1 MTKCIEKYDIISEK
15 FNGGFGG
22 GAGGGTYGSSG
33 GGFGGGSGGG
43 SYGNSSSVQIEG
55 GGGGFGGGPGS
66 GQYGQQISQTDESGG
81 GRPRY
86 GTRLGKNYNDPVG
99 YYKKRNIENEED
111 DETVTYQPL
120 EYFTIK
126 ENYNIKQVSSIVP
139 FLIFS
144 IVVLVVIIICSLYY
158 CKNNKIAI

>member
-1 MTKCIEKYDIISEK
+1 MTKCIENYDIISEK
-15 FNGGFGG
+15 FGGGFGG

-33 GGFGGGSGGG
+33 GGFGGGPGGG

-55 GGGGFGGGPGS
+55 GGGGFGGGPGG
-66 GQYGQQISQTDESGG
+66 GQYGQFTQPDESGG
-81 GRPRY
+81 GRGHY
-86 GTRLGKNYNDPVG
+86 GSRLGKNYMNNPVG

-111 DETVTYQPL
+111 DETVTYQPI
-120 EYFTIK
+120 EYFIMK

-144 IVVLVVIIICSLYY
+144 IIVLAVIIICSLYY
-158 CKNNKIAI
+158 SKK

>member
-1 MTKCIEKYDIISEK
+1 MTKCIENYDIISEK
-15 FNGGFGG
+15 FDGGFGG

-33 GGFGGGSGGG
+33 GGFGGGPGGG

-55 GGGGFGGGPGS
+55 GGGGFGGGPGG
-66 GQYGQQISQTDESGG
+66 GQYGQFTQPDESGG
-81 GRPRY
+81 GRSHY
-86 GTRLGKNYNDPVG
+86 GSRLGKNYMNPVG

-111 DETVTYQPL
+111 DETVTYQPI
-120 EYFTIK
+120 EYFIMK

-144 IVVLVVIIICSLYY
+144 IIVLAVIIICSLYY
-158 CKNNKIAI
+158 SKKIIK

>member
-1 MTKCIEKYDIISEK
+1 MTKCIENYDIISEK
-15 FNGGFGG
+15 FDGGFGG

-33 GGFGGGSGGG
+33 GGFGGGPGGG

-55 GGGGFGGGPGS
+55 GGGGFGGGPGG
-66 GQYGQQISQTDESGG
+66 GQYGQFTQPDESGG
-81 GRPRY
+81 GRSHY
-86 GTRLGKNYNDPVG
+86 GSRLGKNYMNPAG

-111 DETVTYQPL
+111 DETVTYQPI
-120 EYFTIK
+120 EYFIMK

-144 IVVLVVIIICSLYY
+144 IIVLAVIIICSLYY
-158 CKNNKIAI
+158 SKKIIK

>member
-15 FNGGFGG
+15 FSGGFGG

-43 SYGNSSSVQIEG
+43 SYGNSTSLQIEG

-81 GRPRY
+81 GRAHY
-86 GTRLGKNYNDPVG
+86 GPRLGKNYMNPVG

-111 DETVTYQPL
+111 DETVTYQPV
-120 EYFTIK
+120 EYFVMR
-126 ENYNIKQVSSIVP
+126 ENYNINQVSSIVP

-144 IVVLVVIIICSLYY
+144 IIVLVVIIICSLYY
-158 CKNNKIAI
+158 SKK